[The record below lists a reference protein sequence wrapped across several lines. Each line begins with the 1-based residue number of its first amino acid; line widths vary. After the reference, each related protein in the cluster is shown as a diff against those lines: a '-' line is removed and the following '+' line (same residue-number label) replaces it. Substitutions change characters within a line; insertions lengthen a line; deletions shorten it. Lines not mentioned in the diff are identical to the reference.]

1 MSLSQ
6 ERRCR
11 REFCIRGLRP
21 AGIPEGMRSRSR
33 RQLCILFRFARVVA
47 GGSPRHRARMPP
59 CSGATVEKCP
69 LPPRLQAA
77 SFPWPTPSAR
87 RCSSRRGR
95 GGLRG
100 VPPSLFVAAAGHR
113 LRAHADTWAA
123 MRPCGL
129 ATGGDARCP
138 VIRLLSG
145 HYLPTGKGYMCRRA
159 ARTKKG
165 GPSRGRLAHILS
177 DPACG
182 WAVLLGHLP
191 CRLLHLLVARG
202 RPVRGIMPPANR
214 AARNWR
220 SVLH

>member
-1 MSLSQ
+1 M
-6 ERRCR
+6 
-11 REFCIRGLRP
+11 
-21 AGIPEGMRSRSR
+21 
-33 RQLCILFRFARVVA
+33 
-47 GGSPRHRARMPP
+47 
-59 CSGATVEKCP
+59 K
-69 LPPRLQAA
+69 
-77 SFPWPTPSAR
+77 SAR
-87 RCSSRRGR
+87 YRRVSRPHPSLGLPQALGDVPRGGGAAGSEEFRPPFSSRRRATACASTPTR
-95 GGLRG
+95 GPRCAL
-100 VPPSLFVAAAGHR
+100 AG
-113 LRAHADTWAA
+113 
-123 MRPCGL
+123 C

-182 WAVLLGHLP
+182 WAVLFGHLP